1 MLAVFSLVAPIFG
14 LIGLGLLT
22 AKIQWLDAS
31 AGRILA
37 QFGYKVAMPALLF
50 RAHVLRRNA

>member
-50 RAHVLRRNA
+50 RALSSAGMP

>member
-14 LIGLGLLT
+14 LIGLGLFT

-37 QFGYKVAMPALLF
+37 QFGY
-50 RAHVLRRNA
+50 